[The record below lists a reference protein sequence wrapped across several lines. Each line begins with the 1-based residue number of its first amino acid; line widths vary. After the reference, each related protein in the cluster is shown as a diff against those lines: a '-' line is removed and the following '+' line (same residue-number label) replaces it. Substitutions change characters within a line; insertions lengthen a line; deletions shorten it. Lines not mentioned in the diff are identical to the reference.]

1 MGLFRED
8 FDARI
13 KNKALKRKG
22 VTDLEK
28 ENSNLS
34 YEAALEGMVLLKNEG
49 VLPLKSDTIA
59 LFGAGAA
66 STIKGGTGSGEVN
79 ERHAVSIWEGLKH
92 HGFTI
97 TTEPYLQ
104 AYLDYRDREEK
115 AYGEHVASL
124 LSGLNILKNLQM
136 FINTP
141 PFQQPAGQEITMR
154 DIHTWDRSH
163 KDGNADGHQNTVDTC
178 IYVLSR
184 QAGEGVDR
192 RLEPGDYY
200 LAESEENDLL
210 FLSKE
215 YAHVIL
221 VINAGGVV
229 DLSPIDEIPNIHGI
243 IYFVQEGCRGG
254 DALAALIK
262 GQENFSG
269 KLAMTWARNYQDYPG
284 GMDYS
289 YLNNSLREDYDEG
302 IFVGYRHFDKEGIT
316 PRYPFGYGL
325 SYTDFSIEGGIACDG
340 IVDASTFKVLE
351 ENAVQI
357 CVTNTGKHSG
367 KEVVQLYVTGPQDAI
382 QRAPKSLVSFAKTK
396 KLSPGESQDLTLSVD
411 PLDLAYYDEDR
422 MQWILSPGQYTFHLG
437 DCSSNTKVLGQITVE
452 QELVLEVEPVDGSQ
466 RIDRVSGQRLDQ
478 KSGQVSGQRLGQVSG
493 QRSGQL
499 SGSSDLDR
507 AVQNQLQYLSN
518 SDKIHLV
525 VGAGMTQL
533 SLRKPY
539 FEALGCAG
547 NTTSK
552 LLDKGI
558 PNISLA
564 DGPAGLRLQKTS
576 VVYANG
582 KIKMIDAQMSLLNY
596 FPSIAKKFMFGDL
609 KHGRPLYQFTTSFPV
624 GTALANSWNR
634 ELLERVGRG
643 VSREMSAYGVTY
655 WLAPGMNIQRNPL
668 CGRNFEYYSEDPYL
682 SGHMAAAICRGVQ
695 ETPGNY
701 ATIKH
706 FLCNNQETERNHT
719 DAIVGERALREIYLK
734 NFYIAL
740 RYGHPGGLMT
750 SYNRVNGEY
759 ANNSK
764 RLIREILREE
774 WGYNGLIMTDWLA
787 TGVGLGDHAMA
798 IAAGND
804 LIMPGSGRVRR
815 ALMKGLRRGVFSQEE
830 LDQAAGRVLRG
841 VLSSQI
847 YREYAVEQGKR
858 SFSKVIKK

>member
-254 DALAALIK
+254 DALAALLK

-302 IFVGYRHFDKEGIT
+302 IFVGYRHD
-316 PRYPFGYGL
+316 
-325 SYTDFSIEGGIACDG
+325 
-340 IVDASTFKVLE
+340 
-351 ENAVQI
+351 
-357 CVTNTGKHSG
+357 
-367 KEVVQLYVTGPQDAI
+367 
-382 QRAPKSLVSFAKTK
+382 SL
-396 KLSPGESQDLTLSVD
+396 
-411 PLDLAYYDEDR
+411 
-422 MQWILSPGQYTFHLG
+422 
-437 DCSSNTKVLGQITVE
+437 
-452 QELVLEVEPVDGSQ
+452 
-466 RIDRVSGQRLDQ
+466 
-478 KSGQVSGQRLGQVSG
+478 
-493 QRSGQL
+493 
-499 SGSSDLDR
+499 
-507 AVQNQLQYLSN
+507 
-518 SDKIHLV
+518 
-525 VGAGMTQL
+525 
-533 SLRKPY
+533 
-539 FEALGCAG
+539 
-547 NTTSK
+547 
-552 LLDKGI
+552 
-558 PNISLA
+558 
-564 DGPAGLRLQKTS
+564 
-576 VVYANG
+576 
-582 KIKMIDAQMSLLNY
+582 
-596 FPSIAKKFMFGDL
+596 
-609 KHGRPLYQFTTSFPV
+609 
-624 GTALANSWNR
+624 
-634 ELLERVGRG
+634 
-643 VSREMSAYGVTY
+643 
-655 WLAPGMNIQRNPL
+655 
-668 CGRNFEYYSEDPYL
+668 
-682 SGHMAAAICRGVQ
+682 
-695 ETPGNY
+695 
-701 ATIKH
+701 
-706 FLCNNQETERNHT
+706 
-719 DAIVGERALREIYLK
+719 
-734 NFYIAL
+734 
-740 RYGHPGGLMT
+740 
-750 SYNRVNGEY
+750 
-759 ANNSK
+759 
-764 RLIREILREE
+764 
-774 WGYNGLIMTDWLA
+774 
-787 TGVGLGDHAMA
+787 
-798 IAAGND
+798 
-804 LIMPGSGRVRR
+804 
-815 ALMKGLRRGVFSQEE
+815 
-830 LDQAAGRVLRG
+830 
-841 VLSSQI
+841 
-847 YREYAVEQGKR
+847 
-858 SFSKVIKK
+858 